1 MQLINHL
8 KNIPV
13 NVAWITPFCSLLST
27 REKFVSPP
35 ADIFVAIRQRK
46 CVLVLYHSPNIQNPE
61 VFRHNF
67 QRATIFFFFFTELMA
82 DVDTCAD
89 SDESRCSLSNIEDN
103 LDENCTRKVH
113 AQKQALKVENEYANV
128 ILYCTIMWYLYDDS
142 CYL

>member
-27 REKFVSPP
+27 REKFVSPS

-46 CVLVLYHSPNIQNPE
+46 YTIHLIFKIPRCSD
-61 VFRHNF
+61 
-67 QRATIFFFFFTELMA
+67 TIFKGRQLFFFFTELMA

-89 SDESRCSLSNIEDN
+89 CDESRCSLSNIEDN